1 MYYLIFVTQLNDA
14 HKTIFKSRNRLDIRA
29 HTKQLR
35 RGPTTHLFKMPRART
50 APIVGSWCWAAAK
63 FISSCKELSSPRCCL
78 GVCIRVPRIPIT
90 GNDAKRAAAWM
101 GRQITEIM
109 GNERLDAH
117 YCGAASTSWTF
128 MNHAKASPI
137 LLYIQLSKTDREQ
150 KRCKNA
156 CSQFIRQPI
165 AAPFV
170 ALWGRTRLS
179 TVNPITVVTK
189 IGQSVSKHTGCI
201 SAPA

>member
-1 MYYLIFVTQLNDA
+1 MHTRQFSSQGTGWIFAHIQSSYEEGQQLICLKCRE
-14 HKTIFKSRNRLDIRA
+14 HERLPLSAAGAGQR
-29 HTKQLR
+29 Q
-35 RGPTTHLFKMPRART
+35 
-50 APIVGSWCWAAAK
+50 SSSQAAK
-63 FISSCKELSSPRCCL
+63 SWAHL

-137 LLYIQLSKTDREQ
+137 VLYIQLGKTDREQ

>member
-1 MYYLIFVTQLNDA
+1 MHTRQFSSQGTGWISAHIQSSCEEGQQLICLKCRGTNGSHCRQLVPGSGKVHLKLQRVELTSLLPRCVYPGATHSYYGQWCKEGRGMNGATNYRDNGERATWRPLLWCC
-14 HKTIFKSRNRLDIRA
+14 KYKLDIHESR
-29 HTKQLR
+29 
-35 RGPTTHLFKMPRART
+35 
-50 APIVGSWCWAAAK
+50 
-63 FISSCKELSSPRCCL
+63 
-78 GVCIRVPRIPIT
+78 
-90 GNDAKRAAAWM
+90 
-101 GRQITEIM
+101 
-109 GNERLDAH
+109 
-117 YCGAASTSWTF
+117 
-128 MNHAKASPI
+128 KASPI
-137 LLYIQLSKTDREQ
+137 VLYIQLGITDREQ

>member
-1 MYYLIFVTQLNDA
+1 MHTRQFSSQGTGWISAHIQSSCEEGQQLICLKCREHERLPLSAAGAGQRQSSSQAAKSWA
-14 HKTIFKSRNRLDIRA
+14 HLSTALVCVSGCRA
-29 HTKQLR
+29 FLLR
-35 RGPTTHLFKMPRART
+35 AMMQRGPRHEWGDKLPRY
-50 APIVGSWCWAAAK
+50 
-63 FISSCKELSSPRCCL
+63 
-78 GVCIRVPRIPIT
+78 
-90 GNDAKRAAAWM
+90 
-101 GRQITEIM
+101 
-109 GNERLDAH
+109 ERLDAH

-137 LLYIQLSKTDREQ
+137 VLYIQLSKTDREQ

-170 ALWGRTRLS
+170 ARLS

>member
-1 MYYLIFVTQLNDA
+1 MHTRQFSSQETGWIFA
-14 HKTIFKSRNRLDIRA
+14 HI
-29 HTKQLR
+29 Q
-35 RGPTTHLFKMPRART
+35 
-50 APIVGSWCWAAAK
+50 
-63 FISSCKELSSPRCCL
+63 SSCEEGQQLICLKCRGTNGSHCRQLVPGSGKVHLKLQRVELTSVLPCC
-78 GVCIRVPRIPIT
+78 VCIRVPRIPIT

-137 LLYIQLSKTDREQ
+137 VLYIQLGKTDREQ